1 MSLRQKQIQEVLDED
16 VMANRAV
23 FMREKKNV
31 ATELQQIMPKKQSDM
46 VSEVGIAKGIEA
58 LNGLIE
64 RKLLA
69 MEKFLSS
76 IGKSSRELTE
86 IESSSDAV
94 SAYNAIVRLYLA
106 SGFSRD
112 SQDIVKNQF
121 QNLQSNIDAIVY
133 GYNQTIDFLFS
144 EAEPSKGLFNVIRAS
159 CIYRAINDQLFESGA
174 NINPRVLTQGDL
186 EIELKDYLGTLS
198 ADRQAMLRE
207 FQGEVGGPAL
217 SIANLPLR
225 NFPVL
230 GDDVE
235 ERIRALEVEKGV
247 TIPESTKQALR
258 RIAPLE
264 AEASA
269 KSIGDKL
276 DAQNAAESDI
286 ARIRDALANIT
297 QSKNQSVAEL
307 ELKKEELKRMRQAL
321 DIAYRDA
328 ESRGEEQMLLQDDGY
343 QDGITYFE
351 GLSREIRSLI
361 ANQQT
366 LQAQSTQLE
375 GQLSSANER
384 RRAIELTVP
393 GEPQKIFKGKKLE
406 EEEKEKLPVSI
417 ESYSTLPKNKD
428 GSVKLSSKEFK
439 RLSRSEQAQIRQVSA
454 ASSSASAPM
463 VFRGM
468 PELPFDWSQV
478 SAASAQSPDARARAI
493 ARRLTEERAEKGLY
507 SPGDAPPKERPE
519 VFKGMPKIPFDWR
532 QGRGKSHFRQRGLAS
547 MRSHYGHQDSGSESD
562 CGCDSDCECDCG
574 CHREQIHYGRN
585 RILGYDD
592 SRNEMYNC

>member
-23 FMREKKNV
+23 FMRQKKNV
-31 ATELQQIMPKKQSDM
+31 ATEFQQIMPKKQSDM

-76 IGKSSRELTE
+76 NGKSSRELTE
-86 IESSSDAV
+86 IESSGDAV

-198 ADRQAMLRE
+198 SERQAMLRE
-207 FQGEVGGPAL
+207 FQGEIGGPAL

-269 KSIGDKL
+269 KSIGDTL

-286 ARIRDALANIT
+286 ARIRDAIANIA
-297 QSKNQSVAEL
+297 QSKEQSVAEL
-307 ELKKEELKRMRQAL
+307 ELKREELSQVRQAL
-321 DIAYRDA
+321 EDAYRDA
-328 ESRGEEQMLLQDDGY
+328 EARGDEQMLISDDGY
-343 QDGITYFE
+343 QDGVRYFE
-351 GLSREIRSLI
+351 GLSREIKSLI

-375 GQLSSANER
+375 GQLSGANER
-384 RRAIELTVP
+384 RRAIELSVP
-393 GEPQKIFKGKKLE
+393 GEPQKVFKGKKLE
-406 EEEKEKLPVSI
+406 EEKEEKLPVSI

-439 RLSRSEQAQIRQVSA
+439 RLSAREQAEIRQVSA
-454 ASSSASAPM
+454 ASSSASA
-463 VFRGM
+463 
-468 PELPFDWSQV
+468 
-478 SAASAQSPDARARAI
+478 QSPDVRARAI
-493 ARRLTEERAEKGLY
+493 ARRLTEERASRGLY
-507 SPGDAPPKERPE
+507 SPGDAAPKERPM
-519 VFKGMPKIPFDWR
+519 VFQGMPELPFDWR
-532 QGRGKSHFRQRGLAS
+532 QGRGKGHFRQRGLAS
-547 MRSHYGHQDSGSESD
+547 MRSHYGHHDSGSESD
-562 CGCDSDCECDCG
+562 CGCDSDCECDCD